1 MPKFL
6 IKPNILRRFS
16 NQASLA
22 LAPLT
27 IDNLHLISFN
37 PVPTHTRDQH
47 ATL

>member
-6 IKPNILRRFS
+6 IRRHAVEHFS
-16 NQASLA
+16 KQAGLA
-22 LAPLT
+22 LDPLT

-37 PVPTHTRDQH
+37 FIPTDTRDQH